1 MYAFYLVR
9 GHSLKELESL
19 SPTEELFYMLAM
31 DSYYERVQTLLPT
44 SDDTPTE
51 EDGMEVIKGKGY
63 KIKVEEKE
71 K

>member
-1 MYAFYLVR
+1 MYAFYLVK
-9 GHSLKELESL
+9 GHSLKELEAL

-31 DSYYERVQTLLPT
+31 DSYYERIQTLLPT

>member
-31 DSYYERVQTLLPT
+31 DSYYERIQTLLPT